1 LRRLPVAVLTGL
13 VLVVTL
19 LPVATAAANAQRDAI
34 DQLNRIR
41 RAHGLAQLRPSPS
54 LHRSSTRYARH
65 MVRAGHFGHASRI
78 AVSSRFG
85 RAGETLELHSG
96 WEPEPRLA
104 IDGWMSSPAHRDVL
118 LSSRFRWVGMGV
130 ARGRDSNGP
139 YTVWVAHVGAR
150 R

>member
-13 VLVVTL
+13 VLLLTL
-19 LPVATAAANAQRDAI
+19 LPAAEAAANAQTEAI
-34 DQLNRIR
+34 EQLNKIR
-41 RAHGLAQLRPSPS
+41 SAHGLATLRPSRS

-65 MVRAGHFGHASRI
+65 LASTDYFGHASRI
-78 AVSSRFG
+78 AVGAQFG

-96 WEPEPRLA
+96 WRPEPSLA
-104 IDGWMSSPAHRDVL
+104 ISGWMNSAPHRGVL
-118 LSSRFRWVGMGV
+118 LSSQFRWVGMGI
-130 ARGRDSNGP
+130 ARGRNSNGP